1 MIERLIP
8 KYPIFLVVGLV
19 LVASGLFLFTAG
31 RDALIAVWV
40 DKLFDSDTNGG
51 LFEAAQTADQA
62 IGHTLTVW
70 LFLGLAFLKLGIG
83 FAIATIV
90 QNLRATWRN
99 ARGAYASAGVAGAE
113 ADGPTEPWFGR
124 LFTRFLFA
132 GILVMGFFFLIMLW
146 WDINLVFLKDAEFDG
161 RTSGAAYNTY
171 LMVDRVLGPIIGS
184 GRFLAEGL
192 LFFGILTGLATIIWH
207 LSFQARTLPV
217 LTQRALRPRDTD
229 GEAELPQPHTP
240 STLIKVGIVGF
251 AVMAVATPLAL
262 LQAGA
267 IGWELG
273 RMFEGSIA
281 TNALRAGGTLERT
294 IDPLIIMGLGT
305 LLFTITLSLLTIIR
319 WLREF
324 RQNFGDVV
332 AEVSDGVIPQPTVEA
347 PLWPTRLVAPL
358 AIFGIFVVGF
368 FFFTMTGVR
377 DVNFNILLDLQ
388 FAGETGSDAFQSA
401 LRLDRDLGPIIAATR
416 FIGIASLM
424 LAISLSLLTIVINL
438 RATAL
443 LLPTGFSKLIA
454 LAQGEKPEEEDL
466 TVYEPI
472 SLAPWDLFRPL
483 AAGAA
488 IVLSATLP
496 IAILF
501 AVSVHRMLGEQFAGF
516 GSPGSTS
523 GLYES
528 SFLGVQL
535 YGASL
540 QPWMLMGMGIILFA
554 VGRFF
559 NTIVGFV
566 QARNMIIR
574 EGAEAIS
581 EAVTAD
587 RVAQV

>member
-1 MIERLIP
+1 
-8 KYPIFLVVGLV
+8 
-19 LVASGLFLFTAG
+19 
-31 RDALIAVWV
+31 
-40 DKLFDSDTNGG
+40 
-51 LFEAAQTADQA
+51 
-62 IGHTLTVW
+62 
-70 LFLGLAFLKLGIG
+70 
-83 FAIATIV
+83 
-90 QNLRATWRN
+90 
-99 ARGAYASAGVAGAE
+99 
-113 ADGPTEPWFGR
+113 
-124 LFTRFLFA
+124 
-132 GILVMGFFFLIMLW
+132 
-146 WDINLVFLKDAEFDG
+146 
-161 RTSGAAYNTY
+161 
-171 LMVDRVLGPIIGS
+171 
-184 GRFLAEGL
+184 
-192 LFFGILTGLATIIWH
+192 
-207 LSFQARTLPV
+207 
-217 LTQRALRPRDTD
+217 
-229 GEAELPQPHTP
+229 
-240 STLIKVGIVGF
+240 
-251 AVMAVATPLAL
+251 
-262 LQAGA
+262 
-267 IGWELG
+267 
-273 RMFEGSIA
+273 
-281 TNALRAGGTLERT
+281 
-294 IDPLIIMGLGT
+294 
-305 LLFTITLSLLTIIR
+305 
-319 WLREF
+319 
-324 RQNFGDVV
+324 
-332 AEVSDGVIPQPTVEA
+332 
-347 PLWPTRLVAPL
+347 
-358 AIFGIFVVGF
+358 
-368 FFFTMTGVR
+368 
-377 DVNFNILLDLQ
+377 
-388 FAGETGSDAFQSA
+388 
-401 LRLDRDLGPIIAATR
+401 
-416 FIGIASLM
+416 M
-424 LAISLSLLTIVINL
+424 LAIGLSLLTIVINL